1 MKAVTFTVALFFAS
15 LASWAQSPIVTP
27 NAVDLHIT
35 QETSRDQ
42 LAQMQQSLHAAGIG
56 FRYDLVA
63 WEGNGFALLIKRLD
77 KNRFQWPASLP
88 LSVVELNTQQIDW
101 LLAGYN
107 LTVMQGHDVLPHHR
121 VL

>member
-1 MKAVTFTVALFFAS
+1 MIRPSVDTRIHLYRD
-15 LASWAQSPIVTP
+15 
-27 NAVDLHIT
+27 AVDMRKSINGLVAIV
-35 QETSRDQ
+35 EAEMALDPFSAQ
-42 LAQMQQSLHAAGIG
+42 LFIFCNRQRTLIKM
-56 FRYDLVA
+56 VA
-63 WEGNGFALLIKRLD
+63 WEGNGFALLMKRLD
-77 KNRFQWPASLP
+77 KSRFQWPASLP